1 MTHIKT
7 AEERMHPMC
16 LDDKSVWCN
25 AYFDE
30 VQELRAALEQAQ
42 KKIEKLEIDNHGLIE
57 SKKSQ
62 YNLFMLNLKESND
75 RLNEACSD
83 NNKKLELICKLK
95 YEIDGMTD
103 EAQLF
108 KDRIAELEAQP
119 IEPNDDGSLI
129 SISEH
134 GEGQENECPSCGAE
148 AGQMCSSSDGT
159 EHGRKVH
166 SSRQS
171 AQPYQEPVA
180 WISVEDRLPESGEIV
195 DVCLSAKHTNKY
207 KKRAID
213 VQFLDGEFNINI
225 FFLMVSMFPT
235 GCHYHHRHPQ
245 SIDKHKENKK

>member
-1 MTHIKT
+1 MMTHIKT

-108 KDRIAELEAQP
+108 KDRIAELEAQAPAQP
-119 IEPNDDGSLI
+119 IEPA
-129 SISEH
+129 
-134 GEGQENECPSCGAE
+134 QEFIQIALQTLYDFQE
-148 AGQMCSSSDGT
+148 ATGCDVAGDLKPHQL
-159 EHGRKVH
+159 K
-166 SSRQS
+166 S
-171 AQPYQEPVA
+171 AQPEQEPVA
-180 WISVEDRLPESGEIV
+180 LKVYQGEICYLSKDDDQSYGMWCPVAYDSNHGFKEGTIFYIKPATV
-195 DVCLSAKHTNKY
+195 DRHT
-207 KKRAID
+207 
-213 VQFLDGEFNINI
+213 QGE
-225 FFLMVSMFPT
+225 
-235 GCHYHHRHPQ
+235 
-245 SIDKHKENKK
+245 